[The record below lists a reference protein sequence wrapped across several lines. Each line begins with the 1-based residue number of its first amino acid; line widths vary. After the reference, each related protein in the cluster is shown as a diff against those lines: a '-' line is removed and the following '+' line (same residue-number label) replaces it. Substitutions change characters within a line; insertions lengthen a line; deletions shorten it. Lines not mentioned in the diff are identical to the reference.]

1 MMVRAQSSGFSG
13 RAHRRHLIDRRA
25 LLGRALT
32 VMLSVAGVLAVA
44 GCTPGPPAT
53 FTTSYGNGYRRAA

>member
-13 RAHRRHLIDRRA
+13 KARCRHLIERRA
-25 LLGRALT
+25 LVGKVLT
-32 VMLSVAGVLAVA
+32 VMLGVAGLLAVS
-44 GCTPGPPAT
+44 GCAPGPPAT